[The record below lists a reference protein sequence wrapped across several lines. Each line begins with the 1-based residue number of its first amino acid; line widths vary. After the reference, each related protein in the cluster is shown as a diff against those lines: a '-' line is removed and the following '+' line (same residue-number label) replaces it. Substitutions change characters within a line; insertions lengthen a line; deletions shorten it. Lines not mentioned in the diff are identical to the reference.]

1 MNPDETFDDIL
12 RKASEIKT
20 AQMRDKRRAWEASPE
35 FMKNTMTF
43 DKDESYVAMRKSA
56 SVAEKIAF
64 AAPIKEEGNDLFAKG
79 KYAQA
84 MAKYTAAVAVFRYW
98 NREQSG
104 REQNVVKY
112 YDDDA
117 IADPDDRR
125 AARNLIRSV
134 YLNAAQCMRKG
145 NLADG
150 PAEIIWTCTEVL
162 AIDPSSAKA
171 HYVRA
176 LARAE
181 LDDSASLELA
191 VKDLARANALAPNDR
206 AVRDAMRTYGAAHAA
221 QTAKD
226 RAAYGAVF
234 GSRNKEGLYAREE
247 LERAAASAGAGTS
260 GGVSDG
266 DVDPALRAL
275 QNMSEEELWDRCK
288 AMGVDLDNPRVVKE
302 LGKRAKARKEEEMK
316 AKAREMGIDLG
327 DPSVR
332 EMLELLEKEER
343 GAQELSRLPAC
354 RRWIYHSLDGTRW
367 LNVQN
372 AMYAALAVS
381 REELSPRFFRF
392 LLQKVQRYVV
402 LTFRFPPT
410 QVNVVYRVWKVINM
424 PEVSPR
430 GFGGYPGD
438 DEF

>member
-181 LDDSASLELA
+181 LHDSASLELA

-275 QNMSEEELWDRCK
+275 QNMSEEELWARCK

-302 LGKRAKARKEEEMK
+302 LSKRAKARKEEEMK

-343 GAQELSRLPAC
+343 GAQELSRLPAW
-354 RRWIYHSLDGTRW
+354 RRWIYHSFDGTRW

-392 LLQKVQRYVV
+392 QYKKYSA
-402 LTFRFPPT
+402 TW
-410 QVNVVYRVWKVINM
+410 Y
-424 PEVSPR
+424 
-430 GFGGYPGD
+430 
-438 DEF
+438 

>member
-64 AAPIKEEGNDLFAKG
+64 AAPIKEGGNDLFAKG

-117 IADPDDRR
+117 IADPNDRR

-150 PAEIIWTCTEVL
+150 PAEIICCL
-162 AIDPSSAKA
+162 
-171 HYVRA
+171 
-176 LARAE
+176 
-181 LDDSASLELA
+181 
-191 VKDLARANALAPNDR
+191 
-206 AVRDAMRTYGAAHAA
+206 
-221 QTAKD
+221 
-226 RAAYGAVF
+226 
-234 GSRNKEGLYAREE
+234 LY
-247 LERAAASAGAGTS
+247 TS
-260 GGVSDG
+260 
-266 DVDPALRAL
+266 P
-275 QNMSEEELWDRCK
+275 
-288 AMGVDLDNPRVVKE
+288 
-302 LGKRAKARKEEEMK
+302 
-316 AKAREMGIDLG
+316 
-327 DPSVR
+327 
-332 EMLELLEKEER
+332 
-343 GAQELSRLPAC
+343 
-354 RRWIYHSLDGTRW
+354 
-367 LNVQN
+367 
-372 AMYAALAVS
+372 
-381 REELSPRFFRF
+381 SPRD
-392 LLQKVQRYVV
+392 
-402 LTFRFPPT
+402 
-410 QVNVVYRVWKVINM
+410 
-424 PEVSPR
+424 S
-430 GFGGYPGD
+430 
-438 DEF
+438 